1 MTIFKMTSTRGLLN
15 LALFCWIGVTAV
27 HALTGFEKLTDL
39 DYRGNT
45 YYSIRNLSLHECQG
59 WCRQEPECAAAA
71 FR

>member
-1 MTIFKMTSTRGLLN
+1 MTDRRMVNNSVVVRGLMIMMVVL
-15 LALFCWIGVTAV
+15 IS
-27 HALTGFEKLTDL
+27 ALTGFEKLTDL

>member
-1 MTIFKMTSTRGLLN
+1 MTG
-15 LALFCWIGVTAV
+15 
-27 HALTGFEKLTDL
+27 LTGFEKLTDL

-71 FR
+71 FRFVNNF